1 MAARLFFLHQCL
13 LRRPAWAAIP
23 AQRTWISGRTAPM
36 RRSSMAVSWVDSGW
50 RGGVVF
56 MKIFFE
62 DAAAS

>member
-1 MAARLFFLHQCL
+1 MAARLFLHQCL
-13 LRRPAWAAIP
+13 LAVRRGQPFP
-23 AQRTWISGRTAPM
+23 QQRTWISGRTAPM
-36 RRSSMAVSWVDSGW
+36 RRSSMVAVLGDSGW